1 MGKDMKKNI
10 YKIILGFCL
19 VIIVVA
25 SVNIYLLTRE
35 YQKGINEY
43 KQLEKYVEVVK
54 EPEAQLPSQQDQALE
69 EETAESVI
77 PVSLEIDF
85 DQLRE
90 INDDIV
96 GWLYYEPLD
105 LSYPI
110 VRGDDNEYY
119 THYTFENEKV
129 SSGAIFM
136 DFLNRK
142 DFSDYNTII
151 YGHNMRN
158 GTMFGSLKKLMN
170 DTSIVEE
177 DPYFYVFTEDK
188 AFMYEIASLY
198 ITNVESETYNLIAS
212 EEDQQD
218 YIEYIQKVSSWYW
231 DKEITSADKI
241 VTLSTCHGLHSD
253 NRTVVHGVLIAS
265 EDR

>member
-1 MGKDMKKNI
+1 MKKNI

-19 VIIVVA
+19 VIMVVA

-54 EPEAQLPSQQDQALE
+54 EPEAQLPSQQDQDLE

-129 SSGAIFM
+129 STMVRKLIF
-136 DFLNRK
+136 
-142 DFSDYNTII
+142 
-151 YGHNMRN
+151 
-158 GTMFGSLKKLMN
+158 
-170 DTSIVEE
+170 
-177 DPYFYVFTEDK
+177 
-188 AFMYEIASLY
+188 
-198 ITNVESETYNLIAS
+198 
-212 EEDQQD
+212 
-218 YIEYIQKVSSWYW
+218 IEFQYQV
-231 DKEITSADKI
+231 
-241 VTLSTCHGLHSD
+241 
-253 NRTVVHGVLIAS
+253 R
-265 EDR
+265 